1 MLTKINPSKYITKVF
16 GENSRW
22 KVQKQ
27 VFFSHFG
34 QIWQENIKTVQK
46 LRSGA
51 IIQVNPMD
59 AHKAESPFMVLLA
72 WVIYTYLPLIQ
83 FCSMR

>member
-16 GENSRW
+16 GENPRW

-27 VFFSHFG
+27 VFFSHIG
-34 QIWQENIKTVQK
+34 QIWQENIKIVQK
-46 LRSGA
+46 LISGA

-59 AHKAESPFMVLLA
+59 AHKAESLFMVLLA

-83 FCSMR
+83 F

>member
-1 MLTKINPSKYITKVF
+1 MLTQINPYKYINKVD
-16 GENSRW
+16 GENPRW

-27 VFFSHFG
+27 VFFSHIG
-34 QIWQENIKTVQK
+34 QIWQENIKIVKK
-46 LRSGA
+46 LRYVA

-59 AHKAESPFMVLLA
+59 AHKAESLFMVLLA

-83 FCSMR
+83 L